1 MSSIEHFANR
11 HRLRIKRDEVRTLI
25 IPGRLGHLYEH
36 DGGVLGLML
45 VSPTGDDPKLDNT
58 LRSRMRKALREG
70 LELHQRGDYESSF
83 LFDPENKQQARL
95 AIRLVGAMRKRR
107 ASPAQLRNLRRGPDR
122 RPHSAPESTIPA
134 EMMVGVGV

>member
-1 MSSIEHFANR
+1 MTLLESFAR
-11 HRLRIKRDEVRTLI
+11 TKRLKVKRDESGDVVVV
-25 IPGRLGHLYEH
+25 GKLGQLYQH
-36 DGGVLGLML
+36 GDGLVGLVLM
-45 VSPTGDDPKLDNT
+45 SPSGDDPKLDNT
-58 LRSRMRKALREG
+58 LRSRMRKALQTG
-70 LELHQRGDYESSF
+70 LELHQQGDCESSF